1 MIERL
6 RGTLV
11 SHRPDR
17 VLVEVGGVGYSV
29 SVPTS
34 TARDLPGVG
43 EEVVL
48 HTHLHVREDA
58 MVLYGFSDESAL
70 DMFRLLL
77 GAPGVGPKVAL
88 AMISSLSTEEIN
100 RIILSE
106 DADGLTVVPG
116 IGKRSA
122 QKIILEL
129 KPKLAGLDVAVV
141 GSAGVTQHVRDAL
154 EGLGYTTAEIRDV
167 VGSLPHNE
175 TTEEQIRQALRL
187 LGGSV

>member
-11 SHRPDR
+11 SRRPDR

-58 MVLYGFSDESAL
+58 MVLYGFADESAL

-88 AMISSLSTEEIN
+88 AMISSLSTDEIH

-167 VGSLPHNE
+167 VGSLRHNE
-175 TTEEQIRQALRL
+175 TTEEQIRQALRM

>member
-11 SHRPDR
+11 SRRPDR

-58 MVLYGFSDESAL
+58 MVLYGFADESAL

-88 AMISSLSTEEIN
+88 AMISSLSTDEIH

-141 GSAGVTQHVRDAL
+141 GSTGATQHVRDAL
-154 EGLGYTTAEIRDV
+154 EGLGYTSAEIREV
-167 VGSLPHNE
+167 MGSLPHNE
-175 TTEEQIRQALRL
+175 TTEAQIRQALRM

>member
-1 MIERL
+1 M
-6 RGTLV
+6 
-11 SHRPDR
+11 
-17 VLVEVGGVGYSV
+17 
-29 SVPTS
+29 
-34 TARDLPGVG
+34 
-43 EEVVL
+43 

-58 MVLYGFSDESAL
+58 MVLYGFADESAL

-88 AMISSLSTEEIN
+88 AMISSLSTDEIH

-141 GSAGVTQHVRDAL
+141 GSTGVTQHVRDAL

-175 TTEEQIRQALRL
+175 TTEEQIRQALRM

>member
-11 SHRPDR
+11 SRRPDR
-17 VLVEVGGVGYSV
+17 ILVEVGGVGYSV

-58 MVLYGFSDESAL
+58 MVLYGFGDESTL

-88 AMISSLSTEEIN
+88 AMISSLSTDEIN

-141 GSAGVTQHVRDAL
+141 GSVGVTQHVRDAL

-175 TTEEQIRQALRL
+175 TTEEQIRQALRM
-187 LGGSV
+187 LGGGA

>member
-11 SHRPDR
+11 GRRLDR
-17 VLVEVGGVGYSV
+17 VIIDVAGVGYSV
-29 SVPTS
+29 YVPTS
-34 TARDLPGVG
+34 TTRDLPGVG

-48 HTHLHVREDA
+48 HTHLYVREDA
-58 MVLYGFSDESAL
+58 MVLYGFDEESAL
-70 DMFRLLL
+70 EMFRLLL

-88 AMISSLSTEEIN
+88 AMISSLSVADIQ

-129 KPKLAGLDVAVV
+129 KPKLAGLDVAIV
-141 GSAGVTQHVRDAL
+141 GVAGASQHVRDAL
-154 EGLGYTTAEIRDV
+154 EGLGYTPAEIREV
-167 VGSLPHNE
+167 VGSLSHDE
-175 TTEEQIRQALRL
+175 TTEEQIRQALRM
-187 LGGSV
+187 LGRGA

>member
-11 SHRPDR
+11 GRRIDR

-58 MVLYGFSDESAL
+58 MVLYGFADESAL

-88 AMISSLSTEEIN
+88 AMISSLTTDEIN

-141 GSAGVTQHVRDAL
+141 GSAGTTQHVRDAL
-154 EGLGYTTAEIRDV
+154 EGLGYTTAEIREV
-167 VGSLPHNE
+167 VGSLPHNA
-175 TTEEQIRQALRL
+175 TTEEQIRQALRM
-187 LGGSV
+187 LGGGA

>member
-11 SHRPDR
+11 SRRLDR

-58 MVLYGFSDESAL
+58 MVLYGFADESAL

-88 AMISSLSTEEIN
+88 AMISSLSTDEIH

-141 GSAGVTQHVRDAL
+141 GATGVTQHVRDAL

-175 TTEEQIRQALRL
+175 TTEEQIRQALRM

>member
-11 SHRPDR
+11 SQRPDR

-58 MVLYGFSDESAL
+58 MVLYGFADESAL

-88 AMISSLSTEEIN
+88 AMISSLSTDEIN

-129 KPKLAGLDVAVV
+129 KPKLAGLDAAVV
-141 GSAGVTQHVRDAL
+141 GSASITQHVRDAL

-175 TTEEQIRQALRL
+175 TTEEQIRQALRM

>member
-6 RGTLV
+6 RGTLI
-11 SHRPDR
+11 SRRPDR
-17 VLVEVGGVGYSV
+17 VVIDVSGVGYSV

-58 MVLYGFSDESAL
+58 MVLYGFDDESAL

-88 AMISSLSTEEIN
+88 AMVSSLDTDEIH

-129 KPKLAGLDVAVV
+129 KPKLAGMEVAVV
-141 GSAGVTQHVRDAL
+141 GSSGATQHVRDAL
-154 EGLGYTTAEIRDV
+154 EGLGYTTAEIREV
-167 VGSLPHNE
+167 IGSLPHDE
-175 TTEEQIRQALRL
+175 TTEEQIRQALRM
-187 LGGSV
+187 LGGGA

>member
-11 SHRPDR
+11 SRRPDR

-58 MVLYGFSDESAL
+58 MVLYGFGDESTL

-88 AMISSLSTEEIN
+88 AMISSLSTDEIN

-106 DADGLTVVPG
+106 DADAMTVVPG

-129 KPKLAGLDVAVV
+129 KPKLAGLDVTVV

-167 VGSLPHNE
+167 VGSLPHDE
-175 TTEEQIRQALRL
+175 TTEQQIRQALRM
-187 LGGSV
+187 LGGGG

>member
-11 SHRPDR
+11 SRRLDR

-29 SVPTS
+29 AVPTS

-58 MVLYGFSDESAL
+58 MVLYGFADESAL

-88 AMISSLSTEEIN
+88 AMISSLSTDEIH

-129 KPKLAGLDVAVV
+129 KPKLAGLDVAIV
-141 GSAGVTQHVRDAL
+141 GATGVTQHVRDAL

-175 TTEEQIRQALRL
+175 TTEEQIRQALRM